1 MLGFSAGNFFKYQSY
16 NLCALCKLIAI
27 ITMLKITF
35 FLFLLKS
42 IKLDLPAAFVLFTVT
57 FSYTAF
63 FYVFTFKMLKILFM
77 SEVQQYRC
85 ILSFFVYF
93 TQNLIVC
100 VEVLRPSHFTQN
112 NILNAH

>member
-1 MLGFSAGNFFKYQSY
+1 MLGFSAGNFFKHQPY
-16 NLCALCKLIAI
+16 NLYALCKLIAM

-42 IKLDLPAAFVLFTVT
+42 IKLDLHAAFVLFTVT
-57 FSYTAF
+57 FSLLLF
-63 FYVFTFKMLKILFM
+63 FVFFFKMLKILFM
-77 SEVQQYRC
+77 SEVRQYRC

-93 TQNLIVC
+93 TQN
-100 VEVLRPSHFTQN
+100 

>member
-1 MLGFSAGNFFKYQSY
+1 MLGFSAGNFFKHQSF
-16 NLCALCKLIAI
+16 NLCALCKLIAM
-27 ITMLKITF
+27 ITMLKITFF

-77 SEVQQYRC
+77 SEVRQYTC
-85 ILSFFVYF
+85 ILSLFVYF
-93 TQNLIVC
+93 TK
-100 VEVLRPSHFTQN
+100 N